1 MGSIPRVDD
10 RRIDTP
16 RQKMGRT
23 GALMPDNHHIDLH
36 RADIAYGILKRLSL
50 SGTGCT
56 GREVDHIGPHPFLG
70 KLKREAGLGTV
81 FIEKYLYMG
90 IPASGVITEWN
101 YVICLVKFLSAH

>member
-1 MGSIPRVDD
+1 
-10 RRIDTP
+10 
-16 RQKMGRT
+16 MGRT

-70 KLKREAGLGTV
+70 KLKREAGSGTV
-81 FIEKYLYMG
+81 FTEQTQNGG
-90 IPASGVITEWN
+90 IPEGGYLPDGTLEYFPDWFGSLRYIAALLFRI
-101 YVICLVKFLSAH
+101 IIQAP